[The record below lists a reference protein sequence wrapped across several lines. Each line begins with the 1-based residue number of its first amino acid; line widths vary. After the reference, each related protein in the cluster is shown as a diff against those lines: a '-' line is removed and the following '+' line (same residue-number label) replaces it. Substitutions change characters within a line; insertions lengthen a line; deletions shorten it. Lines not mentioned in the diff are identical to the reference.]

1 MLSEKDADIEFV
13 RVLVKEKIVAE
24 KLLKE
29 NEFVTNLENEEVS
42 EERFDSESEAVRDL
56 VKLKS

>member
-1 MLSEKDADIEFV
+1 MLN
-13 RVLVKEKIVAE
+13 
-24 KLLKE
+24 E
-29 NEFVTNLENEEVS
+29 NEFVTNLENDEVS